1 MNLMKIKT
9 LFAIVLLGIA
19 VAANGQVVSQAYE
32 VALSD
37 FRAPATEN
45 GSAAFKECG
54 ECERRL
60 VRVTAATHYSING
73 KSLRLAD
80 FRKTIT
86 HTRNR
91 GGVAVTVLHHLESDT
106 IESIAVSL

>member
-1 MNLMKIKT
+1 MKIKT
-9 LFAIVLLGIA
+9 LFAIVLLGISFA
-19 VAANGQVVSQAYE
+19 STGQVISQAYE
-32 VALSD
+32 IALSD

-54 ECERRL
+54 DCQQYL

-86 HTRNR
+86 HARNR
-91 GGVAVTVLHHLESDT
+91 DGVAVTVLHHLESDT
-106 IESIAVSL
+106 IKSIAVSL